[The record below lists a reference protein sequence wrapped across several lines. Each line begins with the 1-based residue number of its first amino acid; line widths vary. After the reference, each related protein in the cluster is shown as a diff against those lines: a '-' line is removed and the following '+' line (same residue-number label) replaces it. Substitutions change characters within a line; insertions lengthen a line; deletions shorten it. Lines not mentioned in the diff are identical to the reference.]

1 MFKSKDFRFWLAIA
15 AIFTLFGLVFFG
27 ECEAPAI
34 IKEQAKIGAL
44 PFTGIVIG
52 FTIIFFSVV
61 AISVISHYEK
71 EVKEKYNL

>member
-1 MFKSKDFRFWLAIA
+1 MASMLA
-15 AIFTLFGLVFFG
+15 LFILVHFG
-27 ECEAPAI
+27 ECEAPQIAR
-34 IKEQAKIGAL
+34 EQVKTGAL